1 MFWRKFGFI
10 IAGII
15 AIFAIGIVVIGLTAD
30 KSSSSSSSSVAKP
43 TSAPQPSGQGA
54 KFY

>member
-15 AIFAIGIVVIGLTAD
+15 AIFAIGIVVIGLTTD
-30 KSSSSSSSSVAKP
+30 KSSSSSSSVAKP